1 MTKTTDSRKLL
12 RQILALAMAF
22 MALALPGCKSDKNA
36 DAEDLLSVV
45 PSSATMV
52 GVIVVRHIAEKA
64 GCKIDGMEITP
75 GEEMKKAIASISD
88 PKTRNAVSMVFAGES
103 GIEPQSIVFFT
114 DSYNTYLMAMVAD
127 TGKFRQ
133 YVEKQ
138 SGEKFQKQ
146 GDVETCG
153 SVALCG
159 SRAWVNV
166 SSGNT
171 INAQA
176 IANYAKLSRS
186 NSFLGGEHADKL
198 AHTPDDVSV
207 WSDIN
212 TLASMRGM
220 SVGDKATMRMVLAT
234 LFDDASF
241 STFSVNFEDG
251 KIVTSG
257 TVLNA
262 KGKTAKY
269 LLPSG
274 KVDVKTM
281 ESLGDKADVLF
292 AMDLSKDLV
301 KKIEGLAASFGGGL
315 PDAYM
320 QVVRPV
326 DGTVAFSMTA
336 AADGRYGYNAVVT
349 TDGKPTPEL
358 LNLAG
363 SLGQVKNEGKYVR
376 MSGGEAAQGGVMTVA
391 DMAKKL
397 KGSALGV
404 VLSGKMVSESP
415 VKVNDADIKSM
426 TLMLR
431 PSDGGMEMVCD
442 IEGNNPKENALITL
456 LKMMAS

>member
-52 GVIVVRHIAEKA
+52 GVIDVRHIAEKA

-176 IANYAKLSRS
+176 IANYA
-186 NSFLGGEHADKL
+186 
-198 AHTPDDVSV
+198 
-207 WSDIN
+207 
-212 TLASMRGM
+212 
-220 SVGDKATMRMVLAT
+220 
-234 LFDDASF
+234 
-241 STFSVNFEDG
+241 
-251 KIVTSG
+251 
-257 TVLNA
+257 
-262 KGKTAKY
+262 
-269 LLPSG
+269 
-274 KVDVKTM
+274 
-281 ESLGDKADVLF
+281 
-292 AMDLSKDLV
+292 
-301 KKIEGLAASFGGGL
+301 
-315 PDAYM
+315 
-320 QVVRPV
+320 
-326 DGTVAFSMTA
+326 
-336 AADGRYGYNAVVT
+336 
-349 TDGKPTPEL
+349 
-358 LNLAG
+358 
-363 SLGQVKNEGKYVR
+363 
-376 MSGGEAAQGGVMTVA
+376 
-391 DMAKKL
+391 
-397 KGSALGV
+397 
-404 VLSGKMVSESP
+404 
-415 VKVNDADIKSM
+415 
-426 TLMLR
+426 
-431 PSDGGMEMVCD
+431 
-442 IEGNNPKENALITL
+442 
-456 LKMMAS
+456 

>member
-1 MTKTTDSRKLL
+1 MTKIADSRKLL

-52 GVIVVRHIAEKA
+52 GVIDVRHIAEKA

-88 PKTRNAVSMVFAGES
+88 PKTRNAVSMVFAGGS

-257 TVLNA
+257 TVLNT

-336 AADGRYGYNAVVT
+336 AADGRYGCNAVVT